1 LRLWPKALVYVPDV
15 SSSRPARV
23 GVEQGISAL
32 HAPDRSDDNV
42 NSSDF
47 LLERLVDWGFHRVYG
62 YPGDGINGI
71 MGAFDRIGDKLEFI
85 QVRHEEMAAFMAC
98 AHAKFTGE
106 VGICLATSGP
116 GAVHL
121 LNGLYDAKLDHTPVV
136 AIVGQA
142 ATSALGSSYQQEV
155 DLQVLFQDVTEYV
168 YTVSSPAAMRHVVD
182 RAVRTAAAFRAV
194 TCIIVPKDVQEKKA
208 VPKPP
213 RTHNMMHS
221 SVGYSAPVVVPTPS
235 DLQHAAEILNSGKR
249 VAILVGQ
256 GAANATDE
264 VIAVADRLGAG
275 IAKALLGK
283 YVVPDDLPYVTG
295 TLGLLGTR
303 PSADMMNECDTLLM
317 VGTCYPYTE
326 FLPKEGQARGIQI
339 DIDARN
345 VGLRFPTELNL
356 IGDSCDT
363 LAALLPLLEPS
374 TDGTWREKIAKNLK
388 AWHADEE
395 ARSHV
400 TGAQINPQLVFW
412 ELNKRLPDQAILSG
426 DAGTAT
432 NWFARNIQMR
442 RGMKSSLSGGLA
454 TMGSAVP
461 YAIAA
466 KFAFPDRAVIA
477 CTGDGAMQMNG
488 NAEMLTVAKYWKR
501 WADPRL
507 IFLVMNNSDLNQVTW
522 EMRIESGNPKYEA
535 SQNLPAFN
543 YARYADQIGLN
554 GIRVER
560 PEDVGPAWDR
570 AFASDRPVVFD
581 AVVDPNISQLPPHIT
596 LAQAHNLFSALAKG
610 DPDESGVIKESI
622 KEVLAGLVPH
632 GSDK

>member
-1 LRLWPKALVYVPDV
+1 MTT
-15 SSSRPARV
+15 
-23 GVEQGISAL
+23 
-32 HAPDRSDDNV
+32 
-42 NSSDF
+42 SDF
-47 LLERLVDWGFHRVYG
+47 LFERLVDWGFHRVYG

-71 MGAFDRIGDKLEFI
+71 MGAFDRIGDKLDFV

-98 AHAKFTGE
+98 AHAKFTGD

-142 ATSALGSSYQQEV
+142 ATTALGSSYQQEV
-155 DLQVLFQDVTEYV
+155 DLQVLLQDVTEYV

-194 TCIIVPKDVQEKKA
+194 TCVIVPKDVQEKRA

-221 SVGYSAPVVVPTPS
+221 SVGYSAPVVVPTKS
-235 DLQHAAEILNSGKR
+235 DLQRAADILNSGKR
-249 VAILVGQ
+249 VALMVGQ

-264 VIAVADRLGAG
+264 VLAVADRLGAG

-303 PSADMMNECDTLLM
+303 PSMDMMNECDTLLL
-317 VGTCYPYTE
+317 VGTCYPYSE
-326 FLPKEGQARGIQI
+326 FLPKEGQARGVQI

-356 IGDSCDT
+356 IGDSRET
-363 LAALLPLLEPS
+363 LALLLPLLKP
-374 TDGTWREKIAKNLK
+374 GTNSAWRDKIAKNLK
-388 AWHADEE
+388 EWQSDEE
-395 ARSHV
+395 ARCHV
-400 TGAQINPQLVFW
+400 KGTQINPQLVFW
-412 ELNKRLPDQAILSG
+412 ELNDRLPDNAILTS

-432 NWFARNIQMR
+432 NWFARNIRMR

-466 KFAFPDRAVIA
+466 KFAYPDRVVIA

-501 WADPRL
+501 WADSRL
-507 IFLVMNNSDLNQVTW
+507 IFLVLNNSDLNQVTW

-535 SQNLPAFN
+535 SQALPHFN
-543 YARYADQIGLN
+543 YAQYANQIGLN

-560 PEDVGPAWDR
+560 SEDVGPAWDR
-570 AFASDRPVVFD
+570 ALASDRPAIVD

-596 LAQAHNLFSALAKG
+596 LEQAHNLFSALSKG
-610 DPDESGVIKESI
+610 DPDEVGVIKESI

>member
-1 LRLWPKALVYVPDV
+1 M
-15 SSSRPARV
+15 
-23 GVEQGISAL
+23 
-32 HAPDRSDDNV
+32 NT
-42 NSSDF
+42 SDF
-47 LLERLVDWGFHRVYG
+47 MLERLVEWGFRRVYG

-71 MGAFDRIGDKLEFI
+71 MGAFDRIGEELEFV

-106 VGICLATSGP
+106 VGLCLATSGP
-116 GAVHL
+116 GAIHL

-155 DLQVLFQDVTEYV
+155 DLQVLLQDVTEYV
-168 YTVSSPAAMRHVVD
+168 YTVSSPAAMRHIID

-194 TCIIVPKDVQEKKA
+194 TCVIVPKDVQEKKA

-213 RTHNMMHS
+213 RVHNMTRS
-221 SVGYSAPVVVPTPS
+221 SVGYSAPVVVPAQH
-235 DLQHAAEILNSGKR
+235 DLQRAADVLNSGKR
-249 VAILVGQ
+249 VALLVGQ
-256 GAANATDE
+256 GAAAATDE
-264 VIAVADRLGAG
+264 VLAVADRLGAG
-275 IAKALLGK
+275 VAKALLGK

-303 PSADMMNECDTLLM
+303 PSYDMMNACDTLLM
-317 VGTCYPYTE
+317 IGTCYPYSE
-326 FLPKEGQARGIQI
+326 FLPKEGQARGVQI

-345 VGLRFPTELNL
+345 IGLRFPTEVNL
-356 IGDSCDT
+356 IGDSRDT
-363 LAALLPLLEPS
+363 LRALLPLLTPNPERA
-374 TDGTWREKIAKNLK
+374 WREKIARDLESWY
-388 AWHADEE
+388 AGEE
-395 ARSHV
+395 ARCHV

-412 ELNKRLPDQAILSG
+412 ELNERLPDNAILSG

-432 NWFARNIQMR
+432 NWFARNIRMR

-466 KFAFPDRAVIA
+466 KFAFPDRPVIA

-488 NAEMLTVAKYWKR
+488 SAEMLTVAKYWRR
-501 WADPRL
+501 WSDPRL
-507 IFLVMNNSDLNQVTW
+507 VFLVMNNSDLNQVTW
-522 EMRIESGNPKYEA
+522 EMRIESGNPKFEA
-535 SQNLPAFN
+535 SQQLPQFD
-543 YARYADQIGLN
+543 YAQYANQIGLN

-581 AVVDPNISQLPPHIT
+581 AVVDPNITQLPPHIT
-596 LAQAHNLFSALAKG
+596 LEQAHNLFSALAKG
-610 DPDESGVIKESI
+610 DPDEGGVIKESI
-622 KEVLAGLVPH
+622 KEVLAGLVPR
-632 GSDK
+632 GAES